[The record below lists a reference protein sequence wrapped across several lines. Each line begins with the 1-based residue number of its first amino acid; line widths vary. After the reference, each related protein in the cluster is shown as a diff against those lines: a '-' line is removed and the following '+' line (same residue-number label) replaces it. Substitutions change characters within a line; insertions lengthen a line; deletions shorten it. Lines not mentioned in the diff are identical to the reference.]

1 MTQDRTGF
9 PTSAVSRRGLLGAAV
24 VGSSLVASRSS
35 LPSPAWGENFSQ
47 VQAGVGKGKD
57 APETLVWVSVAAFLS
72 VPQRIA
78 VAAGKAV
85 DCTDAFVAAFAKGR
99 HVWVPPGRY
108 GVSTIRLRSGEALIG
123 AGSEATVIEQM
134 VADQPAIACIAD
146 SSTGQIAGVT
156 VAGIFV
162 AGHARA
168 SGCAV
173 RVVGLGAYAVWR
185 SSFQFF
191 ASHTYTA
198 LEIGID
204 NTNVFRCDF
213 DVVSENTRGTAV
225 IARGGV
231 YNRYRY
237 FLTQTAG
244 MALEDHSGSSEIE
257 AVAESCMIFHGQ
269 INRVWAT
276 IEALVASPV
285 PSRTLIED
293 RGFQNRF
300 YSPTVNL
307 RAEDRG
313 KCTYAFAPF
322 SGSIFD
328 DPQVLGRDTVE
339 HPFAPSPYGF
349 TVIAGRSEA
358 AQPIEATY
366 DGREPA
372 RNLRNVALIGVNH
385 GLTRT
390 PLGIGAR
397 AIQRAAPDAPFNFAI
412 NPRTDVVMWEPRA
425 PLAFVNVSL
434 MAGATPF
441 DGWAVAFTTTQP
453 IARVN
458 WPGGEAYAALP
469 TRMDPGAGFT
479 LLYDGVAKRW
489 KQI

>member
-1 MTQDRTGF
+1 M
-9 PTSAVSRRGLLGAAV
+9 GAAV
-24 VGSSLVASRSS
+24 VGTSLAASRSS
-35 LPSPAWGENFSQ
+35 VSGPAWGENFSQ
-47 VQAGVGKGKD
+47 IQAGVGRGRN
-57 APETLVWVSVAAFLS
+57 APEMLAWVSVATFLS
-72 VPQRIA
+72 PSQRA
-78 VAAGKAV
+78 AAAAGKTV
-85 DCTDAFVAAFAKGR
+85 DCTDAFIAAFAQR
-99 HVWVPPGRY
+99 SHVWVPPGRY

-123 AGSEATVIEQM
+123 SGNEATVIEQLI
-134 VADQPAIACIAD
+134 ADQPAITCIAD
-146 SSTGQIAGVT
+146 ASTGQIAGVT
-156 VAGIFV
+156 LAGIHV
-162 AGHARA
+162 AGHAKA
-168 SGCAV
+168 TGCAV
-173 RVVGLGAYAVWR
+173 RVAGHGPYAVWR

-225 IARGGV
+225 VVRGGV

-257 AVAESCMIFHGQ
+257 AITESCMIFHGQ

-276 IEALVASPV
+276 IEALVALPV
-285 PSRTLIED
+285 PSQILIED

-313 KCTYAFAPF
+313 KCIYAFAPF
-322 SGSIFD
+322 AGSIFD
-328 DPQVLGRDTVE
+328 DPQILGRDTVE

-349 TVIAGRSEA
+349 TVTAGRSEA
-358 AQPIEATY
+358 AQPIEAVY

-372 RNLRNVALIGVNH
+372 RNLRNVAFVGINQ
-385 GLTRT
+385 GLTRV

-397 AIQRAAPDAPFNFAI
+397 SIQRTAPDAPFNFAI
-412 NPRTDVVMWEPRA
+412 NPRTDVVIWEPSG
-425 PLAFVNVSL
+425 PLAFANVSL

-441 DGWAVAFTTTQP
+441 DGWAVTFTTTQS
-453 IARVN
+453 IARLN
-458 WPGGEAYAALP
+458 WPDSDAFAALP
-469 TRMDPGAGFT
+469 TRIDPEAGFT
-479 LLYDGVAKRW
+479 MLYDGIAKRW
-489 KQI
+489 KRL